1 MAGVLIFSPQCNHC
15 QEIIHF
21 IQQNKTLASMVKYH
35 NVNTQGIPEKYKTH
49 ITRVP
54 TMLTNDSK
62 ILVGKEI
69 KSWLSSLLPSNV
81 EQHSLGCSFGTCS
94 LDNTDEDSGD
104 MFALDNYGQSLSP
117 VMTPELQAKINKK
130 VQDAYDSFKD

>member
-1 MAGVLIFSPQCNHC
+1 MAGVLIFSPQCTHC
-15 QEIIHF
+15 QELIHF
-21 IQQNKTLASMVKYH
+21 IQQNKTLSSMVKYH
-35 NVNTQGIPEKYKTH
+35 NVNTQGIPPKYKTH

-69 KSWLSSLLPSNV
+69 KNWLVSLIPVNIQQQSI
-81 EQHSLGCSFGTCS
+81 CSGIGACS
-94 LDNTDEDSGD
+94 IDGADDDTGD
-104 MFALDNYGQSLSP
+104 MFSLDNYGQSLSP
-117 VMTPELQAKINKK
+117 MMTPELEAKINKK